1 MQVCSSQH
9 FEQDGNMGH
18 GCCCIH
24 CEGERFHAH
33 AEALSAAF
41 YFVQAIFLKFTIS
54 SPILSIILNFTI
66 QTVLNSVIN
75 SSVSQGTEHFHTG
88 QLARCPSEVPI
99 RRLFMAASIY
109 SNFFRD
115 IWDFY
120 FGQTCDNI
128 DFTILFVIV
137 YTGKDRR
144 SGTPLS
150 LTLKVLI

>member
-1 MQVCSSQH
+1 
-9 FEQDGNMGH
+9 
-18 GCCCIH
+18 
-24 CEGERFHAH
+24 
-33 AEALSAAF
+33 
-41 YFVQAIFLKFTIS
+41 
-54 SPILSIILNFTI
+54 
-66 QTVLNSVIN
+66 
-75 SSVSQGTEHFHTG
+75 
-88 QLARCPSEVPI
+88 
-99 RRLFMAASIY
+99 MAASMY